1 MLRVGRVALLL
12 VVFVLMA
19 ASTGAFLTPSTPR
32 RTRQHHHRM
41 LAGRDGKQ
49 TSRQGA
55 ILEGFAALAGI
66 TFIATAPAVATVP
79 IFNAGGQSATKKTIL
94 ITGANSGIGLDA
106 SKKLAAAGHE
116 VFVACRTLAKAQEAA
131 SAAGAAGAFECDL
144 TSLASVQNFCDKWGT
159 RPIDVL
165 CLNAGVAMNTA
176 DTAPKFTLEGF
187 EETIGVNHFGHF
199 LIAQKLLP
207 NLEKSALAHPR
218 LVVTASSV
226 HDPSTPGGNV
236 GPGATLGDLQGLT
249 DFLEHGK
256 RFEMVDGSPFSAD
269 KAYKDSKLCNVLFTE
284 EISRRLMERKSKV
297 RCNCFSPGLIPSTG
311 LFRSQNP
318 LFVGLFNFFALRVL
332 GVATTIAEGGNCL
345 VYMVEA
351 PELEDKSAAFLAT
364 PPGKPKDLF
373 SIQNISKEAAD
384 ADKARRFWDL
394 TEKLL
399 AKVTKA

>member
-1 MLRVGRVALLL
+1 M
-12 VVFVLMA
+12 
-19 ASTGAFLTPSTPR
+19 
-32 RTRQHHHRM
+32 
-41 LAGRDGKQ
+41 
-49 TSRQGA
+49 
-55 ILEGFAALAGI
+55 
-66 TFIATAPAVATVP
+66 
-79 IFNAGGQSATKKTIL
+79 
-94 ITGANSGIGLDA
+94 DA

-144 TSLASVQNFCDKWGT
+144 KSLASVQKFCENWGT
-159 RPIDVL
+159 KPIDVL

-236 GPGATLGDLQGLT
+236 GPGATLGNLQGLA

-256 RFEMVDGSPFSAD
+256 RFEMVDGGPFSAD

-373 SIQNISKEAAD
+373 SSQNISKEAAD

-394 TEKLL
+394 TERLL

>member
-1 MLRVGRVALLL
+1 MMAFPSAFPLGVFALRWPDHKPAFSLFFFFFINPATLNHLSLL
-12 VVFVLMA
+12 
-19 ASTGAFLTPSTPR
+19 SS
-32 RTRQHHHRM
+32 
-41 LAGRDGKQ
+41 
-49 TSRQGA
+49 SR
-55 ILEGFAALAGI
+55 L
-66 TFIATAPAVATVP
+66 
-79 IFNAGGQSATKKTIL
+79 
-94 ITGANSGIGLDA
+94 GANSGIGLDA
-106 SKKLAAAGHE
+106 SRKLAAAGHE

-131 SAAGAAGAFECDL
+131 TAAGAAGAFECDL
-144 TSLASVQNFCDKWGT
+144 TNLASVQKFCENWGT
-159 RPIDVL
+159 KPIDVL
-165 CLNAGVAMNTA
+165 CLNAGVAMSTG
-176 DTAPKFTLEGF
+176 DTAPKFTVEGF

-236 GPGATLGDLQGLT
+236 GPGATLGNLQGLA
-249 DFLEHGK
+249 DFLEQGR
-256 RFEMVDGSPFSAD
+256 RFEMVDGAPYSAD

-284 EISRRLMERKSKV
+284 EISRRLTDRKSKV

-345 VYMVEA
+345 VYMVES
-351 PELEDKSAAFLAT
+351 PDLEDKTASFLAT

-373 SIQNISKEAAD
+373 SSQKISEEAAD
-384 ADKARRFWDL
+384 VDKARRFWDL